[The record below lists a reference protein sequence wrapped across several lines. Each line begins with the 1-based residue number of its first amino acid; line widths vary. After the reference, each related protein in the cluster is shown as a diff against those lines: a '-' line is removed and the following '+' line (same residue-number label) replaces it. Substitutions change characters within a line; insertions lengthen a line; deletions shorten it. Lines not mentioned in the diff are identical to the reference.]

1 MGSLTTKYYRIY
13 FDYYNQYVYYKA
25 ENKAIYYWTDN
36 HSKHE
41 WVQTAYNWKEVN
53 GTYQRQSLVR
63 ALQLQRITKLEVLIA
78 CGKEAVYDSKVL

>member
-1 MGSLTTKYYRIY
+1 MGDLITYYRTY
-13 FDYYNQYVYYKA
+13 FHYYNQYVYYKA

-41 WVQTAYNWKEVN
+41 WVQTAYNWK
-53 GTYQRQSLVR
+53 LVR

-78 CGKEAVYDSKVL
+78 CGKEAVYAKVL